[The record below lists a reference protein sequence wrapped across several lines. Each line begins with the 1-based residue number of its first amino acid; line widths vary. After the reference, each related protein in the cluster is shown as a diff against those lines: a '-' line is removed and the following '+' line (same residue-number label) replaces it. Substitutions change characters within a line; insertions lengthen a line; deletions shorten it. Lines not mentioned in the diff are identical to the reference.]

1 MSSAEPFPL
10 YFPGDAR
17 RAFSSDDATRR
28 FVRVAQLEPG
38 AHVLVLGCG
47 AAEGPLLTL
56 VQEAGCT
63 VVAAD
68 TDEEALASLRHKLA
82 PMGLGDKVEVKRVE
96 LGALD
101 FPPGAFEAILIPG
114 RVLYPLPTALRSLR
128 SLLAIQGRLGLVYPA
143 RVGRQAPEGVL
154 EFWKKRLG
162 APLMM
167 PRELLQAVE
176 AGGYEPESVETHTD
190 AELEALYLDAEA
202 HLQGV
207 DSARSASLREEIAMH
222 RHLGGRGTATYA
234 FLIGRRKEPGERPP
248 PARDRG

>member
-1 MSSAEPFPL
+1 MSPAEPFPL

-28 FVRVAQLEPG
+28 FARVAQLEPG

-47 AAEGPLLTL
+47 AAEAPVLTL

-68 TDEEALASLRHKLA
+68 TDEAALASLRQKLA
-82 PMGLGDKVEVKRVE
+82 PLGLGDKVELKRVE

-143 RVGRQAPEGVL
+143 RVGRQTPQSVL
-154 EFWKKRLG
+154 DFWQKRLG

-167 PRELLQAVE
+167 PRELLQVVE
-176 AGGYEPESVETHTD
+176 SGGYEPESVETLTD
-190 AELEALYLDAEA
+190 TELEALYLDAESR
-202 HLQGV
+202 LQGIE
-207 DSARSASLREEIAMH
+207 AAQAEPLREEIALH
-222 RHLGGRGTATYA
+222 RHLGGRGVATYA